1 MFNNTGWSY
10 QTSSGAGLTVGEL
23 AEVTVQHTRLYI
35 SSPSGD
41 QYKIIAQG
49 VGGGV
54 GASIIPGSI
63 TGSTVDFVS
72 AGTNIYSL
80 YNEPIGLADLSDLL
94 VIYSGNA
101 VFLTGSGSGSVVLF
115 LHANLAK
122 FGWLLVPIA
131 GPMIAAS
138 QTVKAFCFV
147 AAAQLSTPNLGV
159 DGLGTFYSVLS
170 ANKV

>member
-23 AEVTVQHTRLYI
+23 AEVTIQHTRLYI
-35 SSPSGD
+35 SSPGGD

-101 VFLTGSGSGSVVLF
+101 VFMNGSGSGCVVLF

-138 QTVKAFCFV
+138 QTVKAFCLV
-147 AAAQLSTPNLGV
+147 AAAQLSTPNLGI
-159 DGLGTFYSVLS
+159 DGLGTFYSVIS
-170 ANKV
+170 AHKV